1 METTDRTIRYLFF
14 LAVLLMLLAY
24 FVGAKGLAGTLFSGV
39 NQLGLTSTG
48 RTSSGSFAGY
58 PSGTPSGGSSA

>member
-1 METTDRTIRYLFF
+1 MDNGGRTIRYLFF

-39 NQLGLTSTG
+39 NQLGLTFTG
-48 RTSSGSFAGY
+48 RTSAGTFAPY
-58 PSGTPSGGSSA
+58 PGGTPTGGSTA